1 LPFTV
6 RFTVEAEALAV
17 HLSGKPVPAEAD
29 RFFRPESMSA
39 EAGIL
44 PGWLPVKAEALAARL
59 RSAVPAEADRF
70 LRSGSPSEPKLFRFS
85 FGGPVKPK
93 PLVPPGCSTK
103 LAGPCKS

>member
-1 LPFTV
+1 
-6 RFTVEAEALAV
+6 
-17 HLSGKPVPAEAD
+17 
-29 RFFRPESMSA
+29 MSA
-39 EAGIL
+39 EAGIP

-70 LRSGSPSEPKLFRFS
+70 LRAGSPSEPRLFRFS

-93 PLVPPGCSTK
+93 LLVPPGCTTK